1 MKIRLV
7 MLGKT
12 RREETRSLMDDYVAR
27 IRHYAEIDITEL
39 RDAGPPRFAN

>member
-12 RREETRSLMDDYVAR
+12 RREECRALFDDYASR
-27 IRHYAEIDITEL
+27 IRRYADLEVHEL
-39 RDAGPPRFAN
+39 RDA